1 MSATPTRQKKTLWL
15 YGIIALLL
23 IITVGT
29 LISAQNIKTTAQK
42 DAEAAPPD
50 PSTITA
56 TVTREKLRT
65 TVPLTCT
72 ANYATSTPLRYSGEG
87 QYTAIT
93 IKHGDTVGNG
103 TLIAEVNGE
112 PLITLTGG
120 FALYRDLK
128 LDDSGPDAAL
138 LNEALTALGRQGPQ
152 PARITEDTY
161 EALNN
166 LLDSLGYAHVKTDQ
180 PIPARYFLIINRAGV
195 VTGNPRAT
203 GAIADGPVATIAEGS
218 KTLSCTGTTG
228 RLTPEARSG
237 QKVTVPSLGDTEY
250 VATLGYK
257 NTSEAAGAAGNSQ
270 AGRSTQP
277 NGAEG
282 AAGNTEGERILT
294 LDVGDKADSLRGTVN
309 AELTLEETPEA
320 HLVVPSSALYTRD
333 GQTRVIVLGPES
345 SSGSKAR
352 EEREV
357 TVTVI
362 SNANGKNAVTG
373 DLHEGDSVKIMRE
386 KK

>member
-1 MSATPTRQKKTLWL
+1 MSATPNRQKKTLWL

-138 LNEALTALGRQGPQ
+138 LNEALTAMGRQGPQ

-345 SSGSKAR
+345 SNGSKAR